1 MCGIRE
7 GCERMRIR
15 NEETDLSEPKT
26 LKVSL
31 PARLHLK
38 LHSLK
43 ILTGTTISDTVEDA
57 LDEFFADRGSEQPTL
72 DSAGEAQ

>member
-1 MCGIRE
+1 
-7 GCERMRIR
+7 MRIK
-15 NEETDLSEPKT
+15 NADKDLSEPKT

-43 ILTGTTISDTVEDA
+43 ILSGTTISDTVEEA
-57 LDEFFADRGSEQPTL
+57 LDEYFEERNAD
-72 DSAGEAQ
+72 EAAVEATDQSG

>member
-1 MCGIRE
+1 
-7 GCERMRIR
+7 MRIQ
-15 NEETDLSEPKT
+15 NETKDLSEPKT

-43 ILTGTTISDTVEDA
+43 ILSGTTISDTVEQA
-57 LDEFFADRGSEQPTL
+57 LEEYFEEASDGSTSSSGPAET
-72 DSAGEAQ
+72 EAEAS

>member
-1 MCGIRE
+1 
-7 GCERMRIR
+7 MRIR
-15 NEETDLSEPKT
+15 DEGNDLSEPKT

-43 ILTGTTISDTVEDA
+43 ILTGTTISDTVEEAVERYFDEDLDA
-57 LDEFFADRGSEQPTL
+57 DF
-72 DSAGEAQ
+72 GEAAFGEPEATEA

>member
-1 MCGIRE
+1 
-7 GCERMRIR
+7 MRIR
-15 NEETDLSEPKT
+15 NETKDLSEPKT

-43 ILTGTTISDTVEDA
+43 ILSGTTISDTVEEA
-57 LDEFFADRGSEQPTL
+57 LDAYFDERSSQTPPE
-72 DSAGEAQ
+72 GEVEAEASSGAE

>member
-1 MCGIRE
+1 
-7 GCERMRIR
+7 MRIR
-15 NEETDLSEPKT
+15 DEGKDLSEPKT

-57 LDEFFADRGSEQPTL
+57 VERYFEEDLDADF
-72 DSAGEAQ
+72 GEAAFGGPEAQEA